1 MIPDLIEPADPVPAR
16 QRGMRSMRAYRYT
29 GPRKAELS
37 KIPVSEPGVGEGRVD
52 RRLTPNYLSP
62 M

>member
-1 MIPDLIEPADPVPAR
+1 
-16 QRGMRSMRAYRYT
+16 MRAYRYT
-29 GPRKAELS
+29 GPHKTELS